1 MPTFTSSNSSVT
13 AKASELATSALT
25 ELNVVSQGQAASPG
39 DAAWALEKLQR
50 LIDRI
55 NARREMIYN
64 VNFSQYTLQTDHTPT
79 TIGPGGDFDVPL
91 RPVRLVSCQLV
102 LTDNTPNVTIPM
114 GVRDDDWWAAN
125 QIKGLTSTLPT
136 DVYYSPDTPLGNLNF
151 WPVPTAV
158 NDVILETWVGITQA
172 VGLATNIALPPAY
185 WDYLVLALARDLTSS
200 FGPGAV
206 EIVSG
211 AAFQAN
217 YRDALKAMESNNET
231 SHRLQS
237 GVPKSGKPGV
247 RPGFDFLTGRPW

>member
-1 MPTFTSSNSSVT
+1 MPTFTSGNSSVT
-13 AKASELATSALT
+13 AKAIELATSALM
-25 ELNVVSQGQAASPG
+25 ELNIVPQGQAASAG

-50 LIDRI
+50 VIDRI

-64 VNFSQYTLQTDHTPT
+64 VNFSQFTLITNKQPI

-102 LTDNTPNVTIPM
+102 LTDNSPNVTIPM
-114 GVRDDDWWAAN
+114 GVQDDDWWAAN
-125 QIKGLTSTLPT
+125 QIKKLTSTLPT

-151 WPVPTAV
+151 WPIPTAV

-172 VGLATNIALPPAY
+172 VGLTTNIALPPAY
-185 WDYLVLALARDLTSS
+185 WDYLVLTVARDLASS
-200 FGPGAV
+200 YGPTQI
-206 EIVSG
+206 EIVSS
-211 AAFQAN
+211 AAFQAT
-217 YRDALKAMESNNET
+217 YRDAVKAMESNNET

-237 GVPKSGKPGV
+237 GVPKSGGRSV